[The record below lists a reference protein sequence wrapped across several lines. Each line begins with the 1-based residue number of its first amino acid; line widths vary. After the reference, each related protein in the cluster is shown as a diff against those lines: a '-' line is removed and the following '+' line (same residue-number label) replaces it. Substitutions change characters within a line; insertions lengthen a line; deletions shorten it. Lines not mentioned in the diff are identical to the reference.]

1 MPERYIEI
9 ATLAAKRA
17 GEVLRKNMGQLRT
30 IEYKGITNLVSD
42 MDKKAEE
49 IIISTL
55 LKNFPQHGIIAEER
69 PRQGSDSEF
78 QWIIDPLDGTTNY
91 VHGYPCFS
99 VSIAL
104 AIREEMQVGVVYDPL
119 LEEIFW
125 AEKGGGAYL
134 NQRPIK
140 VSETKRLINS
150 LLATGFS
157 YDIITGD
164 DNSLKYF
171 NHMVKHAQGIRR
183 NGSAAL
189 ELCYVAAGRLDGFWE
204 HKLSPWDMAAGSLI
218 VTEAGGEVTTFTG
231 RDFSVYGDEILATN
245 GKIHEGIIEVFYQCL
260 IH

>member
-1 MPERYIEI
+1 MLREYIET

-17 GEVLRKNMGQLRT
+17 GQLLLKNLGRVRT

-49 IIISTL
+49 IIIATL
-55 LKNFPQHGIIAEER
+55 LENYPQHEIMAEER
-69 PRQGSDSEF
+69 PRQGPESEF
-78 QWIIDPLDGTTNY
+78 KWIIDPLDGTTNY

-104 AIREEMQVGVVYDPL
+104 AIREKIQVGVVYDPL
-119 LEEIFW
+119 LEEIFC
-125 AEKGGGAYL
+125 AQEGGGAFL
-134 NQRPIK
+134 NQNPIR
-140 VSETKRLINS
+140 VSKTKRLISS

-157 YDIITGD
+157 YDIITQD
-164 DNSLKYF
+164 DNSLTHF
-171 NHMVKHAQGIRR
+171 NHMIKHAQGIRR

-218 VTEAGGEVTTFTG
+218 VTEARGKVTTFTG
-231 RDFSVYGDEILATN
+231 EFFSIYGDEILATN
-245 GKIHEGIIEVFYQCL
+245 GKIHEEIIQIFCQN
-260 IH
+260 HPT